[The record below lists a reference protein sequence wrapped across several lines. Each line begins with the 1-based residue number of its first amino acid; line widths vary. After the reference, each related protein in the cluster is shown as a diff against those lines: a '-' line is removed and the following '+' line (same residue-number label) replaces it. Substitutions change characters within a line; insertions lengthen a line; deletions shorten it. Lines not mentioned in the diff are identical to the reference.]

1 MFKYKKVMW
10 LFKRKSKEE
19 KLNDLYQKKLAEAYK
34 MSTINRTESDRL
46 TKEAEEILNQIKT
59 LKN

>member
-1 MFKYKKVMW
+1 MFKVKNIMW
-10 LFKRKSKEE
+10 LFKRKSTEE
-19 KLNDLYQKKLAEAYK
+19 KLNDLYQKKLADAYK

-46 TKEAEEILNQIKT
+46 TKEADKILKQIKA

>member
-1 MFKYKKVMW
+1 MW
-10 LFKRKSKEE
+10 LFKRKSKED
-19 KLNDLYQKKLAEAYK
+19 KLNDLYQKKLAHAHK

-46 TKEAEEILNQIKT
+46 TKEAEDILNQIKA

>member
-1 MFKYKKVMW
+1 MFKVKNIMW
-10 LFKRKSKEE
+10 LFKRKSTEE
-19 KLNDLYQKKLAEAYK
+19 KLNDLYQKKLADAYK

-46 TKEAEEILNQIKT
+46 TKEADEILKQIKA

>member
-1 MFKYKKVMW
+1 MW

-34 MSTINRTESDRL
+34 MSTINRSESDRL
-46 TKEAEEILNQIKT
+46 TKEADDILNQIKE
-59 LKN
+59 LKS